1 LHHASNIDIVH
12 CMKLSVSATVPE
24 AISASQAELWWNELE
39 RLSAVL
45 GRIGPDEICCEGL
58 TQRQCAILRILSA
71 REGARLSELAI
82 HSSIS
87 ASAMS
92 RVVDKLEER
101 GLVERVWGTGSD
113 GRVASV
119 AITHAGRDTRRQL
132 DRLMLQR
139 SSQLVAAVPEGKRG
153 TVLEALQILNNALES
168 STCCGLNEPVARL
181 SREGDQR

>member
-1 LHHASNIDIVH
+1 
-12 CMKLSVSATVPE
+12 MKNKPPTSVLEVVPE
-24 AISASQAELWWNELE
+24 TQAQAWWNELE

-45 GRIGPDEICCEGL
+45 GRVGPDEICCGGL
-58 TQRQCAILRILSA
+58 TQRQCAILRILAA
-71 REGARLSELAI
+71 REGARLSELAS
-82 HSSIS
+82 HSCLS

-113 GRVASV
+113 GRAASV
-119 AITHAGRDTRRQL
+119 AITSAGRTTRRQL

-139 SSQLVAAVPEGKRG
+139 SAQLVAAVPEAKRK
-153 TVLEALQILNNALES
+153 TVLEALQILNHALES

-181 SREGDQR
+181 PEEGDER